1 MDMENLVPE
10 EEEEGVLLLT
20 DENGEET
27 AFEYLDC
34 IEYEGKEYLVL
45 MPMEEEDGEVVILEV
60 EPVDEEIENYLAV
73 EDEALLNT
81 IFEIFKEKFK
91 DVLEFEN

>member
-20 DENGEET
+20 DENGVET

-81 IFEIFKEKFK
+81 IFEIFKEKFQ